1 MNTLIKE
8 EIVSMIKVSTVEDVE
23 NKIKELED
31 KYQYYEDNSNMK
43 FNPYAHEYY
52 NMIPCWVEGLKDYL
66 ISELNEN
73 QNKDGE
79 IR

>member
-31 KYQYYEDNSNMK
+31 KYQYYEDNLNMVDR
-43 FNPYAHEYY
+43 
-52 NMIPCWVEGLKDYL
+52 M
-66 ISELNEN
+66 
-73 QNKDGE
+73 
-79 IR
+79 